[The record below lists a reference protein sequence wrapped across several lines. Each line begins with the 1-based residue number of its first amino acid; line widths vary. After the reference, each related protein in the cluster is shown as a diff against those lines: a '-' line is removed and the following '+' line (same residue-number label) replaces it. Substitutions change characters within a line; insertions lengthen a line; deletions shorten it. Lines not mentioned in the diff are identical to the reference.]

1 MHVKNSWKSQAES
14 IGEKKI
20 NQEVGTG
27 IHQIQHKQI
36 YGYLKI
42 AYPLKHIVLDLSVP
56 QDWGTPSCCV

>member
-14 IGEKKI
+14 IGGKKI

-42 AYPLKHIVLDLSVP
+42 AYPLKHIVLDL
-56 QDWGTPSCCV
+56 

>member
-1 MHVKNSWKSQAES
+1 MHVKKVGKAKQRVL
-14 IGEKKI
+14 EKKI

-42 AYPLKHIVLDLSVP
+42 SYPLKHIVLDL
-56 QDWGTPSCCV
+56 